1 MARKILQ
8 DTAYTFT
15 PSSATIVIPRYI
27 PRERLIL
34 ITDVTNNTVLYNFSD
49 PTLKATS
56 YTAVAGQTTWGGDAG
71 RTTIVLQLN
80 TNTIAFSQTDKL
92 QVMIDEYEEK
102 FSPAETATDPTNKM
116 RVSMPQSLIDTD
128 FEYSFQPTKWEFF
141 QSQNWNAS
149 VFTSTSNSVLA
160 STFGGAGFSLINPSV
175 TISSNVGTLSSLN
188 LPIAPYV
195 GSYVY
200 IVEAAANTTLIFSQY
215 RYTVST
221 SSTTSFTF
229 PISATNGTY
238 TPQIVIIGAVP
249 GTVTNPSYASFQV
262 SNNLT
267 AAGVNLTAGQPLL
280 AQDTL
285 NEPNCDGSFV
295 VAFINQTQSAFA
307 YFPKVNQQFNNNQLQ
322 RAQTSLFVGGYY
334 ASGYGIGSQIP
345 VGSITTGSDG
355 RTVTVTCYS
364 NHNLVPGAPVFMG
377 NLILTAGNGPWY
389 VQSVPNP
396 FTFTYN
402 VYSGISASQPSS
414 AVLQNTSV
422 VYSRPEGYQIQ
433 RSSDGG
439 IGIFA
444 GNNVAGAQALR
455 QTRRYF
461 RYQAGKGIQYSTAA
475 VFKPNNDIAKITVA
489 GNLATVTLDG
499 DHGLNYGSVVN
510 LRNIVSTVAADL
522 PIYNCTG
529 SVDPRVVLTP
539 KQFGIQLAGTPS
551 DTNPGCG
558 IASMEVSYA
567 PGAAIRCGLFDDQN
581 GFFFEF
587 DGTFINAVR
596 RNGTTAL
603 RGTINV
609 CTGSTI
615 VIGTESQ
622 YTRQIQTG
630 DKIVIRG
637 SVYEVSQVINDNVI
651 HIAPAYRPASPAL
664 ASGTAGLPFAFI
676 TGGNGVTQT
685 VTLSASTTTAQV
697 TFTAVAGTGTAGVG
711 GIGVTGSYQITGT
724 IPRAVSTTLS
734 AIALRNATTITV
746 ASATSIVPGQLVVI
760 SGAGNLP
767 ANTYVASTYIVGS
780 TTVPL
785 TQGVTTQTASSTTV
799 DFYNSPASGMNV
811 IAGSM
816 AQGIIANGTQ
826 VSAFS
831 NVSGTVGATITIQ
844 LFLNQAVVL
853 TTTATTLLIG
863 SVPGY
868 TTSSLFTTST
878 QVVALATTYGISPG
892 MTISGTGIPGNCIVA
907 GLAVAG
913 VGVILNTPIVE
924 VVTNGTTL
932 TFTPNTTLYAITI
945 QTTAASA
952 AGSTTI
958 TLSNV
963 NGVQIGSFITTTA
976 NTNIPLG
983 TFVTAINS
991 VNNTITVLT
1000 PFTTTQGFTSTGI
1013 ASAQN
1018 IVFGS
1023 RIFVQG
1029 ATNTNA
1035 NGMWPITGFPTTTT
1049 LTYQCA
1055 NSVATSAVI
1064 SVYGTTKMF
1073 AEDIAVK
1080 KYQVRELKVP
1090 QFQWNLDTFD
1100 GTGPTGYNMD
1110 LGKIQMIY
1118 IDYTWYGAG
1127 FIRWGMRT
1135 INGDIVYCHKT
1146 QHGNREYNAY
1156 QRSGN
1161 LPGRFEVVN
1170 SPARSPI
1177 TAQIPATGYT
1187 MAASPSVGTI
1197 SVYDASRYFIPF
1209 SSTAGQNSFG
1219 EVIIDSEIFYYTG
1232 VTATTTANT
1241 TGNPNAVNQNIGI
1254 PYGAVST
1261 AAPWATGI
1269 SGLTALCTIGTVV
1282 VSNSQ
1287 VTSIPVT
1294 AGGAGYTSS
1303 PPINIVG
1310 GGGTGAQA
1318 RAVIVNGGVQQI
1330 IVTHPGYGYTGV
1342 PTVVV
1347 GANQLTG
1354 CFREST
1360 AVASINV
1367 SGFAGTTS
1375 AGNNAITSV
1384 PSLAIAQLA
1393 TGMLIAAN
1401 TNFGFLNC
1409 RIVGISGT
1417 TVYTNLPA
1425 TAGGSSTFTLVNRGS
1440 STTAIHYAYNNG
1452 NSPLSN
1458 VFNTN
1463 IMIAP
1468 NVQHWGVSAIMDGRY
1483 DADISYVFTTPR
1495 STAAVV
1501 QPNQTAPLISMR
1513 VSPSSSNGFARNF
1526 GVRDVVLRMQAKL
1539 YQMDVYNAGPFL
1551 VTVKYNCASTTFTP
1565 ALWTANSV
1573 GSGSL
1578 SQVIYHNPSD
1588 VVTGGDIILAFYA
1601 NASGGTFFTSTSADM
1616 TVVKDLGNSVYG
1628 GDGVF
1633 PDGPDVITVFATNL
1647 DTRYSNPIFSRI
1659 SWTEAQS

>member
-1 MARKILQ
+1 MARKILL

-56 YTAVAGQTTWGGDAG
+56 YTAVAGQATWGGDAG

-80 TNTIAFSQTDKL
+80 TNTVAFSQTDKL
-92 QVMIDEYEEK
+92 QVMIDEYEER
-102 FSPAETATDPTNKM
+102 FTPAETATDPTNKM

-160 STFGGAGFSLINPSV
+160 TTFGGAGYSLINPSV
-175 TISSNVGTLSSLN
+175 TVSSNVGTISSLN
-188 LPIAPYV
+188 LPIAPYI

-215 RYTVST
+215 RYTVAT
-221 SSTTSFTF
+221 GSTTSLTF
-229 PISATNGTY
+229 PITATNGTY
-238 TPQIVIIGAVP
+238 TPQIVVIGGVP
-249 GTVTNPSYASFQV
+249 GTVTNPSYATFQV

-285 NEPNCDGSFV
+285 NEPNCDGTFV
-295 VAFINQTQSAFA
+295 VAFINQTQAAFA
-307 YFPKVNQQFNNNQLQ
+307 YFPKVNQQFNANQLQ

-334 ASGYGIGSQIP
+334 AAGYGIGSQIP
-345 VGSITTGSDG
+345 VSSITTGSDG
-355 RTVTVTCYS
+355 RTVTVVCYS
-364 NHNLVPGAPVFMG
+364 NHNLVPGAPIYMG

-389 VQSVPNP
+389 VQSVTNP

-414 AVLQNTSV
+414 AVLQNTTV

-499 DHGLNYGSVVN
+499 DHGLNYGSLIN
-510 LRNIVSTVAADL
+510 LRNITSTVASDL

-529 SVDPRVVLTP
+529 TVDPRVVLTP

-603 RGTINV
+603 RGVINV

-622 YTRQIQTG
+622 YTRQVQAG

-637 SVYEVSQVINDNVI
+637 STYEVSQVINDNVL

-685 VTLSASTTTAQV
+685 VTLSASTTTSQI

-711 GIGVTGSYQITGT
+711 GIGVTGSYQVTGT
-724 IPRAVSTTLS
+724 IPRAADTTLS
-734 AIALRNATTITV
+734 AIALQNATTITV
-746 ASATSIVPGQLVVI
+746 SSATNIVPGQLVVI

-767 ANTYVASTYIVGS
+767 ANTYVASTYVSGS

-785 TQGVTTQTASSTTV
+785 TQGVTTQTASATTV
-799 DFYNSPASGMNV
+799 GFYNSPASGMNV
-811 IAGSM
+811 IAGTM

-826 VSAFS
+826 VSAFT
-831 NVSGTVGATITIQ
+831 NVAGTNGATITIQ

-853 TTTATTLLIG
+853 TTTASTLLIG

-868 TTSSLFTTST
+868 TAASLFTTST
-878 QVVALATTYGISPG
+878 QVVALATTYGIQPG

-913 VGVILNTPIVE
+913 VGVILNTPIINAVG
-924 VVTNGTTL
+924 NGTTL
-932 TFTPNTTLYAITI
+932 TFAPNTTLYAITI
-945 QTTAASA
+945 QTTSASA

-958 TLSNV
+958 TLSNIS
-963 NGVQIGSFITTTA
+963 GVQIGSFVTTTA

-983 TFVTAINS
+983 TFVTGINTT
-991 VNNTITVLT
+991 NNTVTVLT
-1000 PFTTTQGFTSTGI
+1000 PFTTTQGFTSTGV

-1049 LTYQCA
+1049 MTYQCA

-1135 INGDIVYCHKT
+1135 VNGDIVYCHKT

-1187 MAASPSVGTI
+1187 MGLSPSVGTI

-1209 SSTAGQNSFG
+1209 NSTAGQDSFG

-1254 PYGAVST
+1254 PYAAQST
-1261 AAPWATGI
+1261 AAPWATGA
-1269 SGLTALCTIGTVV
+1269 SGLTAICTIGTVV

-1303 PPINIVG
+1303 PPVNIVG
-1310 GGGTGAQA
+1310 GGGAGAQA
-1318 RAVIVNGGVQQI
+1318 RAVIVNGAVQQI

-1342 PTVVV
+1342 PTVIV

-1375 AGNNAITSV
+1375 AGSNAITSV
-1384 PSLAIAQLA
+1384 PTPAIAQLA
-1393 TGMLIAAN
+1393 IGMLIAAN

-1417 TVYTNLPA
+1417 TVYTNIPA

-1440 STTAIHYAYNNG
+1440 STAAIHYAYNNG
-1452 NSPLSN
+1452 NNPLSN
-1458 VFNTN
+1458 AFNTN

-1551 VTVKYNCASTTFTP
+1551 VTVKYNCASATFTP